1 MHNPTPNELEGIIQR
16 NGNFTIERME
26 KMTNP
31 KQQVLCSASDLA
43 VAMRAVYEGLVKE
56 HFGDEFVDKIFNH
69 FATKAEE
76 NISIIGQRVQDSMM
90 DLFILLKRI

>member
-1 MHNPTPNELEGIIQR
+1 MHNPTPKELEGIIQR

-43 VAMRAVYEGLVKE
+43 VAKRAVYEGLVKE

-76 NISIIGQRVQDSMM
+76 NISIIGQRVQDSYESC
-90 DLFILLKRI
+90 L